1 MSAPAQS
8 PGNGSVRIPSPP
20 HPSQF
25 SKTLTLARRGGLARR
40 RGKEGPKWNKRAPRF
55 LSICAAVE
63 PARRGGSKPSSIDP
77 RPCPPHGA
85 SSTQNPNRN
94 TPKLKSS
101 VTHTKQSPGQFLIAT
116 FRALVRRAAAN
127 IGLAGRPSP
136 TPALIAIK
144 TAARKLEILL
154 TRVYSATSKFLIDNF
169 SRVVQTYS
177 VAESNQDGHSR
188 KDRRLFLFA
197 PQCARTSSLRHL
209 ASSLQPARRGGNSNR
224 KIYEK
229 LEILVT
235 YTKQTPALIS
245 NRKEM
250 ALHPR
255 CSPFHN
261 RIRGELI

>member
-8 PGNGSVRIPSPP
+8 PGNGSVRIASPP

-25 SKTLTLARRGGLARR
+25 SKTLTLARRGGN
-40 RGKEGPKWNKRAPRF
+40 EGPKWNKPAARLLP
-55 LSICAAVE
+55 ICAAVE
-63 PARRGGSKPSSIDP
+63 PARRGGRKPSSIDP

-85 SSTQNPNRN
+85 SSSQNPNRN
-94 TPKLKSS
+94 TTKLKSP
-101 VTHTKQSPGQFLIAT
+101 VTHTKQRPGQFLIAT
-116 FRALVRRAAAN
+116 FRALARRAEGIFQPAH
-127 IGLAGRPSP
+127 RPSP
-136 TPALIAIK
+136 APALIAIK
-144 TAARKLEILL
+144 STPRKLEILL
-154 TRVYSATSKFLIDNF
+154 TLIHSATSKFLIDNF

-188 KDRRLFLFA
+188 KDRRLFVFA
-197 PQCARTSSLRHL
+197 PQCARTSSLQHL
-209 ASSLQPARRGGNSNR
+209 ASSLQPARPGGNSNR
-224 KIYEK
+224 KIYKK
-229 LEILVT
+229 LELLVT

-261 RIRGELI
+261 RLRGELI